1 MTESARQAL
10 VGLRDPATMQWYAIP
25 LLAIVFLIYA
35 GEVQAARR
43 TGQWNA
49 VIAGAT
55 VFAADFVNETI
66 NGCIFALS
74 GYSALWLAPGPTAL
88 RTMVGW
94 NIEIMFMFAILG
106 IIYHRT
112 VADDPAKRIAGIPDR
127 WFWALCYSAV
137 CVVVE
142 IFLNRGRLLIWDY
155 AWWNRGPLSVL
166 PIFVF
171 GYLWFFLA
179 AKFAIERPTLR
190 ARVTV
195 PAALVSVAVVLN
207 LVGGWLLGLRY

>member
-1 MTESARQAL
+1 MTDSARQAL
-10 VGLRDPATMQWYAIP
+10 VGLRDPSTMQWYVIP
-25 LLAIVFLIYA
+25 LLAMVFLIYA
-35 GEVQAARR
+35 GEIKAARKS
-43 TGQWNA
+43 GQWDA

-55 VFAADFVNETI
+55 VFAADFVNETL
-66 NGCIFALS
+66 NGWLCALS

-112 VADDPAKRIAGIPDR
+112 IDADPAARILGLPDR
-127 WFWALCYSAV
+127 WFWALGYSAV
-137 CVVVE
+137 CVAVE
-142 IFLNRGRLLIWDY
+142 VFLNRGGLLVWDY
-155 AWWNRGPLSVL
+155 RWWNRTPLALL

-179 AKFAIERPTLR
+179 AKFAVERPTLR
-190 ARVTV
+190 ARIAV
-195 PAALVSVAVVLN
+195 PVVLFGVAIALN
-207 LVGGWLLGLRY
+207 VVGRGFLGLDY

>member
-1 MTESARQAL
+1 MTESARLAL
-10 VGLRDPATMQWYAIP
+10 VGLRDPSTMQWYVIP
-25 LLAIVFLIYA
+25 LLAMVFLIYA
-35 GEVQAARR
+35 GEIQAARR
-43 TGQWNA
+43 SGQWNA

-55 VFAADFVNETI
+55 LFMADFVNESI
-66 NGCIFALS
+66 NGWIFAFS

-106 IIYHRT
+106 VIYHRT
-112 VADDPAKRIAGIPDR
+112 IADDPATRIVGLPDR
-127 WFWALCYSAV
+127 WFWALAYSAV

-142 IFLNRGRLLIWDY
+142 LFLNRGNLLVWDY
-155 AWWNRGPLSVL
+155 PWWNRGPLAVV

-195 PAALVSVAVVLN
+195 PVVLFAVAATLN
-207 LVGGWLLGLRY
+207 LVGHGLLGLRY

>member
-10 VGLRDPATMQWYAIP
+10 VGLRDPASMQWYVIP
-25 LLAIVFLIYA
+25 LLAMVFLIYA
-35 GEVQAARR
+35 GEIRAARR
-43 TGQWNA
+43 SGQWDA

-55 VFAADFVNETI
+55 IFAADFVNETL
-66 NGCIFALS
+66 NGWLLALS

-88 RTMVGW
+88 RSMVGW

-112 VADDPAKRIAGIPDR
+112 LGEDPAARILGLPDR
-127 WFWALCYSAV
+127 WFWALGYSAV
-137 CVVVE
+137 CVLVE
-142 IFLNRGRLLIWDY
+142 VYLNRGGLLVWDY
-155 AWWNRGPLSVL
+155 RGWNAGPLAVL

-179 AKFAIERPTLR
+179 AKFAIERSTLR
-190 ARVTV
+190 AK
-195 PAALVSVAVVLN
+195 VAVPVTLFGVALALN
-207 LVGGWLLGLRY
+207 LVGGGLLGLRY

>member
-10 VGLRDPATMQWYAIP
+10 VGLRDPSTMQWYVIP
-25 LLAIVFLIYA
+25 LLAFVFLTYA
-35 GEVQAARR
+35 GEIQAARR
-43 TGQWNA
+43 SGKWDA

-55 VFAADFVNETI
+55 LFAADFVNETL
-66 NGCIFALS
+66 NGWLFALS
-74 GYSALWLAPGPTAL
+74 GYSALWLAPGPTGL
-88 RTMVGW
+88 RTLVGW

-106 IIYHRT
+106 VIYHRT
-112 VADDPAKRIAGIPDR
+112 LSDDLKARVLGVPDR
-127 WFWALCYSAV
+127 WFWALGYSAV

-142 IFLNRGRLLIWDY
+142 LWLNAGHLLIWDY
-155 AWWNRGPLSVL
+155 RWWNRGPLSLL

-190 ARVTV
+190 AKVTV
-195 PAALVSVAVVLN
+195 PLVLFGAAIALN
-207 LVGGWLLGLRY
+207 VIGLGLLGLRY

>member
-10 VGLRDPATMQWYAIP
+10 VGLRDPATMQWYVIP
-25 LLAIVFLIYA
+25 LLAFVFLIYA
-35 GEVQAARR
+35 GEVKAARR
-43 TGQWNA
+43 SGQWDA

-55 VFAADFVNETI
+55 VFAADFVNESL
-66 NGCIFALS
+66 NGWLFALS
-74 GYSALWLAPGPTAL
+74 GFSALWLAPGPTGL

-106 IIYHRT
+106 VIYHRT
-112 VADDPAKRIAGIPDR
+112 VAEDPAARLLGIPDR
-127 WFWALCYSAV
+127 WFWALGYSLV

-142 IFLNRGRLLIWDY
+142 VFLNRGGLLVWDY
-155 AWWNRGPLSVL
+155 RWWNRTPLALV
-166 PIFVF
+166 PIFLF

-190 ARVTV
+190 AKVTV
-195 PAALVSVAVVLN
+195 PLVLGGVAIVLN
-207 LVGGWLLGLRY
+207 LVGQGLLGLTY

>member
-10 VGLRDPATMQWYAIP
+10 EGLRDPATMQWYAIP

-43 TGQWNA
+43 SGQWNA

-55 VFAADFVNETI
+55 VFAADFVNETL
-66 NGCIFALS
+66 NGWIFALS

-94 NIEIMFMFAILG
+94 NMEIMFMFAILG

-112 VADDPAKRIAGIPDR
+112 LADDPAERVLGLPDR
-127 WFWALCYSAV
+127 WFWAFGYSAV
-137 CVVVE
+137 CVAVE
-142 IFLNRGRLLIWDY
+142 LFLNRGRLLIWDY
-155 AWWNRGPLSVL
+155 AWWNKGPLSVL
-166 PIFVF
+166 PIFVL

-190 ARVTV
+190 ARVAV
-195 PAALVSVAVVLN
+195 PAVLVGVAVVLN
-207 LVGGWLLGLRY
+207 IVGLGLLGLRY

>member
-1 MTESARQAL
+1 MTESARRAL
-10 VGLRDPATMQWYAIP
+10 EGLRDPATMQWYAIP

-43 TGQWNA
+43 SSQWNA
-49 VIAGAT
+49 VIAGAS

-66 NGCIFALS
+66 NGWIFALS

-106 IIYHRT
+106 IVYHRSL
-112 VADDPAKRIAGIPDR
+112 ADDPAERVGGLPNR
-127 WFWALCYSAV
+127 WFWALCYSAI

-142 IFLNRGRLLIWDY
+142 LFLNRGGLLVWDY
-155 AWWNRGPLSVL
+155 AWWNKGPLAVL

-179 AKFAIERPTLR
+179 AKFAIERTTLR
-190 ARVTV
+190 SRIAV
-195 PAALVSVAVVLN
+195 PVVLAGIAVVLN
-207 LVGGWLLGLRY
+207 VVGRALLGLQY

>member
-1 MTESARQAL
+1 MTDSARQAL
-10 VGLRDPATMQWYAIP
+10 QGLRDPATMQWYVIP

-35 GEVQAARR
+35 GEVQSARR
-43 TGQWNA
+43 SGQWNA

-55 VFAADFVNETI
+55 LFAADFVNESV
-66 NGCIFALS
+66 NGWIFALS

-94 NIEIMFMFAILG
+94 NIEIMFMFSILG
-106 IIYHRT
+106 IIYQRT
-112 VADDPAKRIAGIPDR
+112 MSDDVSARIAGLPDR
-127 WFWALCYSAV
+127 WFWALCYSAI

-142 IFLNRGRLLIWDY
+142 LFLNRGRLLIWDY
-155 AWWNRGPLSVL
+155 AWWNRGPLSVI

-190 ARVTV
+190 GRVMV
-195 PAALVSVAVVLN
+195 PVVLVSVAVVLN
-207 LVGGWLLGLRY
+207 LVGGGVLGLRY

>member
-1 MTESARQAL
+1 MTDSARQAL
-10 VGLRDPATMQWYAIP
+10 DGLRDPATMQWYAIP

-43 TGQWNA
+43 SGQWGA

-55 VFAADFVNETI
+55 LFAADFVNESI
-66 NGCIFALS
+66 NGWGFAVS

-94 NIEIMFMFAILG
+94 NIDIMFMFAILG

-112 VADDPAKRIAGIPDR
+112 ISDDATHRIAGLPNR
-127 WFWALCYSAV
+127 WFWALCYSAI
-137 CVVVE
+137 CVAVE
-142 IFLNRGRLLIWDY
+142 LFLNRGRLLIWDY
-155 AWWNRGPLSVL
+155 AWWNSGPLSVV

-171 GYLWFFLA
+171 GYLWFFVA
-179 AKFAIERPTLR
+179 AKVAIERPTVQG
-190 ARVTV
+190 RVMV
-195 PAALVSVAVVLN
+195 PVGLVGVAVALN
-207 LVGGWLLGLRY
+207 IVGGGLLGLRY

>member
-10 VGLRDPATMQWYAIP
+10 AGLRDPSTMQWYAIP
-25 LLAIVFLIYA
+25 LLAIVFLVYA

-43 TGQWNA
+43 SGQWNG

-66 NGCIFALS
+66 NGWIFALS

-112 VADDPAKRIAGIPDR
+112 VGDDATERVTGIPSR

-142 IFLNRGRLLIWDY
+142 LFLNRGRLLIWDY
-155 AWWNRGPLSVL
+155 AWWNRGPLAIL

-190 ARVTV
+190 ARAMV
-195 PAALVSVAVVLN
+195 PIALFVVAVALN
-207 LVGGWLLGLRY
+207 ILGQAGLGLRY

>member
-10 VGLRDPATMQWYAIP
+10 AGLRDPSTMQWYAIP
-25 LLAIVFLIYA
+25 LLAIVFLVYA

-43 TGQWNA
+43 SGQWNG

-66 NGCIFALS
+66 NGWIFALS

-112 VADDPAKRIAGIPDR
+112 VGDDATERLMGIPIR
-127 WFWALCYSAV
+127 WFWALSYSAV

-142 IFLNRGRLLIWDY
+142 LFLNRGRLLIWDY
-155 AWWNRGPLSVL
+155 AWWNRGPLAIL

-190 ARVTV
+190 ARAMV
-195 PAALVSVAVVLN
+195 PIALFMVAVALN
-207 LVGGWLLGLRY
+207 ILGQAGLGLRY

>member
-10 VGLRDPATMQWYAIP
+10 EGLRDPTTMQWYAIP

-43 TGQWNA
+43 SGQWNA

-66 NGCIFALS
+66 NGWIFALS
-74 GYSALWLAPGPTAL
+74 GFSALWLAPGPTAL

-112 VADDPAKRIAGIPDR
+112 VAEDPAARVFGMPDR
-127 WFWALCYSAV
+127 WFWALGYSAV

-142 IFLNRGRLLIWDY
+142 VFLNRGHLLIWDY
-155 AWWNRGPLSVL
+155 AWWNAGPVAVL

-179 AKFAIERPTLR
+179 AKFAMERPTLR
-190 ARVTV
+190 ARVAV
-195 PAALVSVAVVLN
+195 PVVLIGVAVVFN
-207 LVGGWLLGLRY
+207 VVGHGLLGLRY